1 MQFLSFL
8 ALLGIAYL
16 LWRLTD
22 QIPDIIFRLSEIQRD
37 TAELLRLSKAND
49 ADATASAASSASD
62 ADADADSED

>member
-22 QIPDIIFRLSEIQRD
+22 QIPDLIFRLSEIQRD
-37 TAELLRLSKAND
+37 VAELLRIAK
-49 ADATASAASSASD
+49 
-62 ADADADSED
+62 ADADAADAQELDAAASKAQD

>member
-22 QIPDIIFRLSEIQRD
+22 QVPDLIFRLSEIQRD
-37 TAELLRLSKAND
+37 VSELLRIAK
-49 ADATASAASSASD
+49 
-62 ADADADSED
+62 ADADAAKAPEQDAAASEAQD

>member
-37 TAELLRLSKAND
+37 TAELLRLSKANAND
-49 ADATASAASSASD
+49 ADAAA
-62 ADADADSED
+62 ADSED